1 MVCDGV
7 LMRRLVNEGWKRTA
21 LVSCAVL
28 LLSLVG
34 AASHALAP
42 RSIAAQINGALL
54 DGSLRSDQGI
64 RAGKAGLR
72 IAAERRQVEPGFDR
86 APPPDVVASLRTIEI
101 TAPDDVRVAWA
112 RTTVDVSSFGRVAH
126 RPRGPPQAGP
136 DSLELWNDGASSAHG
151 RPSLTMG

>member
-1 MVCDGV
+1 
-7 LMRRLVNEGWKRTA
+7 MRRLVDEGWKRTA
-21 LVSCAVL
+21 LLSCAVL

-34 AASHALAP
+34 AASQALAP
-42 RSIAAQINGALL
+42 RAIAAQLNGALL

-86 APPPDVVASLRTIEI
+86 APPPDVVASLRKIEI
-101 TAPDDVRVAWA
+101 AKSDDARVAWA
-112 RTTVDVSSFGRVAH
+112 RTAADVSSSYRLAH

-136 DSLELWNDGASSAHG
+136 HSLELWNDGADSAHG
-151 RPSLTMG
+151 RPSLMMG